1 MSLNPY
7 TWSLRA
13 LLVLALSVTVLACAS
28 AGEVTP
34 EPKAEEA
41 KAGESAAKT
50 DESSAADKKAAV
62 KSEKPKTTRAYVPRF
77 DTYEEFSQYA
87 DVVAGER
94 FTKAIIDLRT
104 DKVYYFDVNV
114 YPLHSD
120 FIFAQ
125 IYKTEETPE
134 KLAQYM
140 ENYNETKPEFL
151 LLYLVHHVAQD
162 IWAFAFWEGDMGRA
176 EYVAKAHERIQATFF
191 DGAKVKFRPDSAWQE
206 EVAAQLTDVPVV
218 TNDEIYEETTWQF
231 FNEGKRVGKLR
242 IIDGIEDSELDKLVY
257 DKDEILILNEA
268 IPTLTVVSGVVSETF
283 STPLSHVALRA
294 RTWGIPHIGLK
305 NASVM
310 FKELNGKNV
319 LLEATQS
326 GYELRKATK
335 DEVAAWKAEKEKA
348 RTVHLP
354 PLNLEQTELKPLT
367 NIRMTETNAYGAK
380 TSNLGEI
387 VQAKVDGCFVP
398 EGFGIPIHY
407 YEAHMKKHGLD
418 KKMAKMIK
426 GKKFKKDA
434 TYRRDQLADLRAQI
448 VAKPIDSKLLDEV
461 TAKVQA
467 MKDAPKGVFVRSS
480 TNAEDL
486 PGFNGAGLYDTVPFV
501 QGRENLEKAVKKV
514 WASVWNQRA
523 FEERDYFGI
532 DHRAVKGAVLVQ
544 KAVNPTAAG
553 VLVTSNIYD
562 KRDTTVYTINAKSG
576 LGIRVV
582 EGKKMPEQ
590 ILFDVKEGSMKVL
603 SRSDEDTMLVAA
615 EGGGVKEVPNPAK
628 NEPVLT
634 HARARTL
641 SEVAR
646 RLTEVFPKE
655 NPLDIEWLFV
665 GDDLQIVQS
674 RPFMSN

>member
-1 MSLNPY
+1 MNHDS
-7 TWSLRA
+7 SRSILRA
-13 LLVLALSVTVLACAS
+13 FLSLMLSLTLLACA
-28 AGEVTP
+28 ATGEVAP
-34 EPKAEEA
+34 ETSSVEAASVESAPATQKKVAVVAVPKA
-41 KAGESAAKT
+41 
-50 DESSAADKKAAV
+50 
-62 KSEKPKTTRAYVPRF
+62 PKTRRAFIPRI
-77 DTYEEFSQYA
+77 DTYEEFSEYA

-125 IYKTEETPE
+125 IYKTDETPE
-134 KLAQYM
+134 TLSRYM

-151 LLYLVHHVAQD
+151 LIYLVHHVAQD
-162 IWAFAFWEGDMGRA
+162 IWAYAFWEGDMGRA
-176 EYVAKAHERIQATFF
+176 EYVAKAYERIQATFF
-191 DGAKVKFRPDSAWQE
+191 EGDKVKFRPDSSWQE

-242 IIDGIEDSELDKLVY
+242 IIDGLDDAELANLVY

-268 IPTLTVVSGVVSETF
+268 IPTLTVVSGVISETF

-310 FKELNGKNV
+310 FKQLAGQNV

-326 GYELRKATK
+326 GYELRKATRA
-335 DEVAAWKAEKEKA
+335 EVTAWKTEKKKA
-348 RTVHLP
+348 RTVQLP
-354 PLNLEQTELKPLT
+354 PLNLEQKELKALT

-387 VQAKVDGCFVP
+387 VQAKVEGCFVP

-407 YEAHMKKHGLD
+407 YEEHMKKHGLD

-434 TYRRDQLADLRAQI
+434 AYRRDELAKLRTEI
-448 VAKPIDSKLLDEV
+448 LAKPIDSKLLDEV
-461 TAKVQA
+461 TAKVKA
-467 MKDAPKGVFVRSS
+467 MNPPKGVFVRSS

-501 QGRENLEKAVKKV
+501 QGRENLEKAVKQV

-532 DHRAVKGAVLVQ
+532 DHGAVKGAVLVQ

-562 KRDTTVYTINAKSG
+562 KRDTDVYTINAKSG

-590 ILFDVKEGSMKVL
+590 ILFDVKQGSMKVL

-634 HARARTL
+634 HARARIL

-665 GDDLQIVQS
+665 GDALQIVQS
-674 RPFMSN
+674 RPFMNN